1 MSAQGIWISR
11 RPAESLAGAGRVGVA
26 EPGAPVGGALR
37 RHYIRLA
44 VMRSFAGPHTQPR
57 GAGRARRCF
66 RGASRS
72 QPRRA

>member
-44 VMRSFAGPHTQPR
+44 VMRSFAGPHT
-57 GAGRARRCF
+57 
-66 RGASRS
+66 
-72 QPRRA
+72 